1 MASSDPKPGD
11 KAASTKPAEEK
22 AQQQQQNSAGSLE
35 EDDEFEDFPVE
46 GALFVLLS
54 SPFPLF
60 FSGLPPPG
68 GMKKKVR
75 SNTPCLHH
83 R

>member
-54 SPFPLF
+54 SLSPHF
-60 FSGLPPPG
+60 FSLGFP
-68 GMKKKVR
+68 R
-75 SNTPCLHH
+75 
-83 R
+83 RAA